1 MTSPSRKVLRKQA
14 LEAKKNMTSELNMFD
29 RMPNKC
35 DTCQKDFDKKSKEM
49 AQTWFVVVKK
59 AEKVVRLFC
68 PDCMTKAKEVISNAS
83 EKHEAAVVQE
93 DTGV

>member
-35 DTCQKDFDKKSKEM
+35 DTCQKPFDKKSREM
-49 AQTWFVVVKK
+49 AQTWVVVVRNEKK
-59 AEKVVRLFC
+59 LVRLFC
-68 PDCMTKAKEVISNAS
+68 PECVNKVKEFLPD
-83 EKHEAAVVQE
+83 EE
-93 DTGV
+93 T